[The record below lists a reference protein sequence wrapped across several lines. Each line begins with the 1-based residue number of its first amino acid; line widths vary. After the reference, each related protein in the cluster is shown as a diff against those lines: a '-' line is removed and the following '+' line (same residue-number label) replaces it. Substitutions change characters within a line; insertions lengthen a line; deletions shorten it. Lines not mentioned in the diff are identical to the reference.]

1 MRRVPEA
8 ARVSRRNLL
17 GGAAAGAVAVATGTT
32 LLPRSADASEPP
44 APSRYAFE
52 GRHQRGIMTPPQ
64 AQAIYVALDLTTSS
78 RPDLVDLF
86 REITSIAR
94 SLTVG
99 GTPRDAG
106 LAAPPADSGI
116 LGPKMPADGLTITT
130 SVGST
135 LFDDRFGLAGK
146 KPARLRRMED
156 FANDNLDRAVC
167 DGDLLL
173 QICAE
178 HQDTTLHAL
187 REITRATRGA
197 MQVRWR
203 RDGFH
208 SPPRPAGSPRNL
220 MGFRDGSANPSTT
233 DSALMNQ
240 LVWTRSGG
248 DEPDWV
254 DGGSYHV
261 VRQIRMLVE
270 FWDRISIREQENIF
284 GRRRDSGAPLT
295 GSKENDAPDYAADPS
310 GEVIQMDAHIRLANP
325 RTSRAK
331 QQQILRRGYNYDAG
345 TDANGNLDMGLIFT
359 CFNADLERQFVTIQK
374 RLADEPLVD
383 YISPVGGGY
392 FFALP
397 GVRDHQDWLGRRL
410 LA

>member
-1 MRRVPEA
+1 MTRAPEA
-8 ARVSRRNLL
+8 AGVSRRHLL
-17 GGAAAGAVAVATGTT
+17 GGAAAGAVAVAAGTT
-32 LLPRSADASEPP
+32 LLPRSADASEP

-52 GRHQRGIMTPPQ
+52 GRHQRGILTPPQ
-64 AQAIYVALDLTTSS
+64 AQAIYVALDVTTSS
-78 RPDLVDLF
+78 RPEVVDLF

-106 LAAPPADSGI
+106 LAAPPPDSGI
-116 LGPKMPADGLTITT
+116 LGPKVPADGLTITT

-178 HQDTTLHAL
+178 HQDTALHAL
-187 REITRATRGA
+187 REVTRATRGA

-208 SPPRPAGSPRNL
+208 SPPRPSGSPRNL

-233 DSALMNQ
+233 DAALMNQ

-248 DEPDWV
+248 DEPSWV

-295 GSKENDAPDYAADPS
+295 GSKEADAPDYAADPS

-325 RTSRAK
+325 RTAHAK

-359 CFNADLERQFVTIQK
+359 CFNADLERQFVAIQK

>member
-1 MRRVPEA
+1 MNRGTEVA
-8 ARVSRRNLL
+8 GLSRRNLL
-17 GGAAAGAVAVATGTT
+17 GGAVAVAAGSTLVPRAAGAATDT
-32 LLPRSADASEPP
+32 ASH
-44 APSRYAFE
+44 RYAFE
-52 GRHQRGIMTPPQ
+52 GVHQRGILTPPQ
-64 AQAIYVALDLTTSS
+64 AQASYVALDVTASSKAELT
-78 RPDLVDLF
+78 DLF
-86 REITSIAR
+86 RTITSTAR
-94 SLTVG
+94 ALTKG
-99 GTPRDAG
+99 GTPPDPG
-106 LAAPPADSGI
+106 LATPPSDSGV
-116 LGPKMPADGLTITT
+116 LGPVVPSDGLTITT
-130 SVGST
+130 SVGAS
-135 LFDDRFGLAGK
+135 LFDDRFGLAAD

-156 FANDNLDRAVC
+156 FPNDDLDRSVC

-173 QICAE
+173 QICGH

-208 SPPRPAGSPRNL
+208 SPPRPAGSSRNL
-220 MGFRDGSANPSTT
+220 MGFRDGTANPSTA
-233 DSALMNQ
+233 DASLMDH

-248 DEPDWV
+248 GEPDWV

-295 GSKENDAPDYAADPS
+295 GSKEHDVPDYAADPS

-325 RTSRAK
+325 HTAQAK
-331 QQQILRRGYNYDAG
+331 KQRILRRGYNYDGG

-359 CFNADLERQFVTIQK
+359 CFNADLEKQFVAIQK

-383 YISPVGGGY
+383 YVSPFGGGY

-410 LA
+410 LT

>member
-1 MRRVPEA
+1 MRRAPEA
-8 ARVSRRNLL
+8 AGVSRRNLL
-17 GGAAAGAVAVATGTT
+17 GGAAAGAVAVAAGTT
-32 LLPRSADASEPP
+32 LLPRSADASE
-44 APSRYAFE
+44 ASTPSRYAFE
-52 GRHQRGIMTPPQ
+52 GRHQRGILTPPQ
-64 AQAIYVALDLTTSS
+64 AQAIYVALDVTTSS
-78 RPDLVDLF
+78 RPELVDLF

-99 GTPRDAG
+99 GKPPDAG

-116 LGPKMPADGLTITT
+116 LGPKVPADGLTITT

-220 MGFRDGSANPSTT
+220 MGFRDGSANP
-233 DSALMNQ
+233 
-240 LVWTRSGG
+240 
-248 DEPDWV
+248 
-254 DGGSYHV
+254 
-261 VRQIRMLVE
+261 
-270 FWDRISIREQENIF
+270 
-284 GRRRDSGAPLT
+284 
-295 GSKENDAPDYAADPS
+295 
-310 GEVIQMDAHIRLANP
+310 
-325 RTSRAK
+325 
-331 QQQILRRGYNYDAG
+331 
-345 TDANGNLDMGLIFT
+345 
-359 CFNADLERQFVTIQK
+359 
-374 RLADEPLVD
+374 
-383 YISPVGGGY
+383 
-392 FFALP
+392 
-397 GVRDHQDWLGRRL
+397 
-410 LA
+410 

>member
-1 MRRVPEA
+1 MRRQA
-8 ARVSRRNLL
+8 GVSRRNLL
-17 GGAAAGAVAVATGTT
+17 GGAAAGAVAVAAGSTIRPG
-32 LLPRSADASEPP
+32 SAEASG
-44 APSRYAFE
+44 PSAADYAFE
-52 GRHQRGIMTPPQ
+52 GRHQQGILTPQQ
-64 AQAIYVALDLTTSS
+64 AHATYVALDVTAAS
-78 RPDLVDLF
+78 RSELVDLF
-86 REITSIAR
+86 RGLTSTAR
-94 SLTVG
+94 ALTTG
-99 GTPRDAG
+99 GTPPDAG
-106 LAAPPADSGI
+106 LSAPPTDSGV
-116 LGPKMPADGLTITT
+116 LGPVVPADGLTITT
-130 SVGST
+130 SVGSS
-135 LFDDRFGLAGK
+135 LFDDRFGLGAA

-156 FANDNLDRAVC
+156 FPNDDLDRAAC

-173 QICAE
+173 QICGH

-208 SPPRPAGSPRNL
+208 SPPRPAGSSRNL
-220 MGFRDGSANPSTT
+220 MGFRDGSANPSTS
-233 DSALMNQ
+233 DSALMDS
-240 LVWTRSGG
+240 LVWTQPGG

-295 GSKENDAPDYAADPS
+295 GSKETDTPDYPADPS

-325 RTSRAK
+325 RTTDARK
-331 QQQILRRGYNYDAG
+331 QQILRRGYNYDAG

-359 CFNADLERQFVTIQK
+359 CFNADLERQFVAIQK

-383 YISPVGGGY
+383 YISPIGGGY

-410 LA
+410 LS